1 MKSVFSKILA
11 SPPLRRITDTIR
23 QLSQEARRRET
34 QGLPRVN
41 WPSKT
46 IRFLSHVSTRLE
58 RVHDLAT
65 LFRKMVEGVAEIQA
79 EKGWKDGLRGGAA
92 GRRCRNLSGRDGR
105 RVMRRQSVI

>member
-1 MKSVFSKILA
+1 MARERVEKRFLKNLGLA
-11 SPPLRRITDTIR
+11 STKKNHEHGSTII
-23 QLSQEARRRET
+23 SARRRKTE
-34 QGLPRVN
+34 GLPRVN

-46 IRFLSHVSTRLE
+46 ILSHVSTRLE

-65 LFRKMVEGVAEIQA
+65 RFRKMAEIQA

-92 GRRCRNLSGRDGR
+92 GRRCRNLSGREGR